1 MSCISSALS
10 KIMRVLL
17 FRDIIQRLHAK
28 IDHNQAFLAKTSW
41 KNRLKKPKVSTIGS
55 MTEMAVLQ
63 KTQMNEMII
72 QPVKKPFE
80 KM

>member
-1 MSCISSALS
+1 MSYISPALS

-17 FRDIIQRLHAK
+17 FRDIISRLHART
-28 IDHNQAFLAKTSW
+28 DRNQAFFAKTSW

-63 KTQMNEMII
+63 KTQMKEMMI
-72 QPVKKPFE
+72 QPVKKPLE